1 MDFLNNLDLKQ
12 NELRNAVV
20 QKLATAPSSP
30 VDGQI
35 YYNTSNDIL
44 WLRSGGNWVDLTSQG
59 DITGITS
66 STANQLTISSGTGPV
81 PAISV
86 VTGAIV
92 AGNNNLAT
100 AQQIVDYVG
109 SISSGVVSVG
119 SGSATTISIGGTASA
134 PTVAATTAAI
144 ADGGTALATADQIH
158 AFVTGFGYSTTVG
171 TVTNVTAGDGIRI
184 TGTSTV
190 NPTVSVQT
198 AGASNYIEVASL
210 TTTADSGDKIAI
222 GNASENVE
230 KVTLGNIPMAA
241 LSAVKTYVDTAVAGA
256 SSFQGG
262 YNASTNSPNLEAP
275 GAGTV
280 LQGFQ
285 WSVTN
290 DGLFFTE
297 QVRTGDLLIANID
310 NPSALADWTTV
321 QSNVDLATDTVAG
334 IASFSSSNFSV
345 SSGGAVTIKNNGV
358 LLGTETVGNYVATVG
373 TSDGLSNTT
382 GTGEGSSPTISLNFT
397 ELPEATGNQFVMY
410 TTSEGVPRRTTPA
423 GAAAL
428 INPSNTFAA
437 TVTLASNSV
446 THGLGTTD
454 VIVQLFDTASG
465 ETVYADV
472 TRQDPNSIEVV
483 FSGAQT
489 QGVRVLVTKI
499 G

>member
-66 STANQLTISSGTGPV
+66 GTTNQLTISSGTGPV

-171 TVTNVTAGDGIRI
+171 TVTGATAGAGIVL
-184 TGTSTV
+184 TGTTAV
-190 NPTVSVQT
+190 NPTISVRY
-198 AGASNYIEVASL
+198 AGASNFIESA
-210 TTTADSGDKIAI
+210 TADTAAGSDFITFSDSAEDVKKTAL
-222 GNASENVE
+222 E
-230 KVTLGNIPMAA
+230 NIPMTA
-241 LSAVKTYVDTAVAGA
+241 LGAVKTYVDTAVAGA

-275 GAGTV
+275 GTGVV

-290 DGLFFTE
+290 GGLFFTE

-310 NPSALADWTTV
+310 NPSTLAHWTTV
-321 QSNVDLATDTVAG
+321 QSNVDLATSTVAG
-334 IASFSSSNFSV
+334 IASFSADNFLV
-345 SSGGAVTIKNNGV
+345 TAGAVSIKDNGV
-358 LLGTETVGNYVATVG
+358 ILGTETTGNYVATVG
-373 TSDGLSNTT
+373 TGDGLSNTT
-382 GTGEGSSPTISLNFT
+382 GTGEGSSPTISLDFT
-397 ELPEATGNQFVMY
+397 QLTEATGNQFVMY
-410 TTSEGVPRRTTPA
+410 TTSQGVPKRTTPA

-437 TVTLASNSV
+437 SVSAATNTVT
-446 THGLGTTD
+446 HDLGTLD
-454 VIVQLFDTASG
+454 VIVQLYDETSL

-472 TRQDPNSIEVV
+472 TRVDATEITVSFATAPGGDI
-483 FSGAQT
+483 
-489 QGVRVLVTKI
+489 RVLVTKI